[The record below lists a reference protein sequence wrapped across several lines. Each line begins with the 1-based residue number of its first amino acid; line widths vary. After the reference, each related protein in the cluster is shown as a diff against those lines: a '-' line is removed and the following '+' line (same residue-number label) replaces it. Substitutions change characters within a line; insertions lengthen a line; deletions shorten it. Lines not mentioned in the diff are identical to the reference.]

1 MEDSSR
7 SQPIS
12 TQIQEIAKQ
21 AIEYPEMVF
30 TTLVHRI
37 DVEWLREAYRQ
48 TNKNSAAGIDGITAA
63 AYTAK
68 LDENLQELHRRL
80 VNGQY
85 KAPPVERVWLDKEDG
100 RKRPIGKPTFED
112 KIVQRAVVMLLEPIY
127 EQEFYDFSH
136 GFRKGHSAHQALHE
150 MREACRQQNINW
162 IIDADVSRFFDE
174 LGHGQLREFIKRRV
188 NDGGIMRLIGK
199 WLNAGVM
206 EEGKL
211 TYAEKG
217 SPQGGVISPLA
228 ANIFLHYVLDE
239 WYEQEVKPRLK
250 GRSFLQRFADDFI
263 IGCEL
268 ESDARRI
275 MAVLPRRFGRYGLTI
290 HPEKTKLVKFGK
302 PPKKEQPGPKTC
314 SEHNRRNGTF
324 DFLGFTHYWAKSR
337 RGYWVIKR
345 KTARKRQRRSIKSLW
360 QWCKENRHL
369 PLEEQYQMLC
379 LKLRGHYQYYGIRSN
394 TRQLEEVYQKARAG
408 WRYWL
413 DRRDN
418 HRKMIW
424 EKFEKLLTSFPLPK
438 PRIIHAI

>member
-1 MEDSSR
+1 MEDTSR

-21 AIEYPEMVF
+21 AIAYPEMVF
-30 TTLVHRI
+30 TTLAHRI

-48 TNKNSAAGIDGITAA
+48 TNKSSAAGIDGITAA
-63 AYTAK
+63 EYAAN
-68 LDENLQELHRRL
+68 LDENLQDLHRRL
-80 VNGQY
+80 VSGQY

-174 LGHGQLREFIKRRV
+174 LGHDQLREFIKRRV

-250 GRSFLQRFADDFI
+250 GRSFLLRFADDFV

-268 ESDARRI
+268 ESDARRV
-275 MAVLPRRFGRYGLTI
+275 MEVLPQRFGRYGLTI

-302 PPKKEQPGPKTC
+302 PPKKEQPGPK
-314 SEHNRRNGTF
+314 NGTF

-337 RGYWVIKR
+337 AGYWVIKR

-369 PLEEQYQMLC
+369 PLEEQYRMLC

-394 TRQLEEVYQKARAG
+394 SRQLEEVYQQAMAG

-413 DRRDN
+413 NRRDN
-418 HRKMIW
+418 HREVIW
-424 EKFEKLLTSFPLPK
+424 GKFEKILTNFILPK

>member
-1 MEDSSR
+1 MEDTSR

-48 TNKNSAAGIDGITAA
+48 TNKRSAAGIDGITAA
-63 AYTAK
+63 EYAAN
-68 LDENLQELHRRL
+68 LDENLRNLHQRL
-80 VNGQY
+80 VSGQY

-150 MREACRQQNINW
+150 MREACRRENINW

-174 LGHGQLREFIKRRV
+174 LGHDQLRDFIKRRV

-199 WLNAGVM
+199 WLNAGVI

-228 ANIFLHYVLDE
+228 ANIFLHYVLDD
-239 WYEQEVKPRLK
+239 WYEQEVKPRLT

-268 ESDARRI
+268 ESDARRV
-275 MAVLPRRFGRYGLTI
+275 MEVLPKRFERYGLTI

-302 PPKKEQPGPKTC
+302 PPKKEQSGPKNETV
-314 SEHNRRNGTF
+314 

-369 PLEEQYQMLC
+369 PIEEQYQMLC
-379 LKLRGHYQYYGIRSN
+379 SKLRGHYQYYGIRSN
-394 TRQLEEVYQKARAG
+394 SRQLEEVYQQAIAG

-413 DRRDN
+413 NRRGSQRN
-418 HRKMIW
+418 KIW
-424 EKFEKLLTSFPLPK
+424 EKFKEILTSFPLPK

>member
-12 TQIQEIAKQ
+12 TQIQGIAKQ

-68 LDENLQELHRRL
+68 LDENLQDLHRRL
-80 VNGQY
+80 VSGQY

-136 GFRKGHSAHQALHE
+136 GFRTGHSAHQALHE
-150 MREACRQQNINW
+150 IREACRQENINW

-174 LGHGQLREFIKRRV
+174 LGHDQLREFIKRRV

-199 WLNAGVM
+199 WLKAGVM

-228 ANIFLHYVLDE
+228 ANIYLHYVLDE

-250 GRSFLQRFADDFI
+250 GRSFLQRYADDFI

-275 MAVLPRRFGRYGLTI
+275 MAVLSRRFGRYGLTI

-302 PPKKEQPGPKTC
+302 PPKKEQPGPK
-314 SEHNRRNGTF
+314 NGTF

-413 DRRDN
+413 NRRDN
-418 HRKMIW
+418 HRKMVW
-424 EKFEKLLTSFPLPK
+424 EKFEKLLTSLPLPK